1 MQIRTLKGLKM
12 DIFSGVK
19 NVTQVDV
26 SSQNIDIDRN
36 KQIQIEDVKKNSMEE
51 QKELLEKQDEEKL
64 KKELERITEELNKAL
79 NPLNTTLK
87 FKFNDKV
94 DELVVKV
101 VDTKD
106 DRVIR
111 EYPPKEALELMQKM
125 RELMGLLFDKKG

>member
-1 MQIRTLKGLKM
+1 M

-19 NVTQVDV
+19 NVVQTDTTQNLYANKNKEIE
-26 SSQNIDIDRN
+26 SS
-36 KQIQIEDVKKNSMEE
+36 VKTSSIEE
-51 QKELLEKQDEEKL
+51 QKEVLEKQDKEKI
-64 KKELERITEELNKAL
+64 KKELDRITEELNETL

-87 FKFNDKV
+87 FKFDDKV

-106 DRVIR
+106 NRIIR

-125 RELMGLLFDKKG
+125 RELIGLLFDKKG

>member
-1 MQIRTLKGLKM
+1 M

-19 NVTQVDV
+19 NVVQVDLN
-26 SSQNIDIDRN
+26 QNIDIN
-36 KQIQIEDVKKNSMEE
+36 KNNQIENVKQTEKKSPIEE
-51 QKELLEKQDEEKL
+51 QKELLEKQDKEKL
-64 KKELERITEELNKAL
+64 KKELERITEELNKVL

-94 DELVVKV
+94 EELVVKV

-106 DRVIR
+106 NKVIR

-125 RELMGLLFDKKG
+125 RELIGLLFDKKG

>member
-1 MQIRTLKGLKM
+1 M
-12 DIFSGVK
+12 DIFSGIK
-19 NVTQVDV
+19 NVVQVDM
-26 SSQNIDIDRN
+26 SQNMDTN
-36 KQIQIEDVKKNSMEE
+36 KNNQIENIKQTEKKSPIEE
-51 QKELLEKQDEEKL
+51 QKELLEKQNENKL
-64 KKELERITEELNKAL
+64 KKELERITEELNRAL
-79 NPLNTTLK
+79 DPLNTTLK

-125 RELMGLLFDKKG
+125 RELIGLLFDKKG

>member
-1 MQIRTLKGLKM
+1 M

-19 NVTQVDV
+19 NVVQTDTTQNLYANKNKEIE
-26 SSQNIDIDRN
+26 SS
-36 KQIQIEDVKKNSMEE
+36 VKTSPIEE
-51 QKELLEKQDEEKL
+51 QKELLEKQDKEKI
-64 KKELERITEELNKAL
+64 KKELDRITEELNKAL

-87 FKFNDKV
+87 FKFDDKV

-106 DRVIR
+106 NRVIR

-125 RELMGLLFDKKG
+125 RELIGLLFDKKG